1 MRDHAATDVPVVWA
15 VSCGSTQDVARAL
28 LAASPA
34 ASSAGSRAASG
45 HEPPFAVATDDQ
57 RGGRGRLGR
66 PWAGAPGR
74 SLALTL
80 AHRPAAGP
88 DRRSWYPLVA
98 GLAVLDAVRAIV
110 GPGIAVGN
118 DGGDDADAADIAG
131 RSAVMRGIGLKW
143 PNDVLAA
150 DGRKLAGILAEAGP
164 DGTLLL
170 GVGLNLRG
178 PVRDADGAEV
188 PGAVALD
195 ALARRPEAG
204 DAGAADGSDGVAAPA
219 DAAAVLASALLR
231 ELAALDA
238 ADGDALVSGQAARY
252 RETCVT
258 IDRSVR
264 VTGIAG
270 RPGVVGR
277 ALGID
282 PAGRLLV
289 GTTQGTRTVDVGDV
303 QHVRTEEDA
312 EK

>member
-1 MRDHAATDVPVVWA
+1 MRDHAAADVPVVWA
-15 VSCGSTQDVARAL
+15 VSCESTQDVARTL
-28 LAASPA
+28 L
-34 ASSAGSRAASG
+34 AASG

-80 AHRPAAGP
+80 AHRPAVGP

-98 GLAVLDAVRAIV
+98 GLAVLEAVRAIAAS
-110 GPGIAVGN
+110 GIADG
-118 DGGDDADAADIAG
+118 DEGGDDADAADVAG
-131 RSAVMRGIGLKW
+131 RAAGIRGIGLKW

-150 DGRKLAGILAEAGP
+150 DGRKLAGILAEGGP

-178 PVRDADGAEV
+178 PVRDAEGAEV
-188 PGAVALD
+188 PRAVALD
-195 ALARRPEAG
+195 ALARCPEAG
-204 DAGAADGSDGVAAPA
+204 DAGAADGSGGAVS
-219 DAAAVLASALLR
+219 AAVVAEILADALLR

-264 VTGIAG
+264 VTGAAG
-270 RPGVVGR
+270 RPEVVGR